1 MWLAGSAAIA
11 ITLATCSS
19 LAQTAIDIPTRTAS
33 TTQAVAESQE
43 RAWSFSISAYAYFV
57 PNDHEYVQPTFTADH
72 DSLHLEARYN
82 YEDQNTASAWV
93 GYNFAGGDKL
103 AWEITPMLGGVFG
116 DTTGVA
122 PGYKG
127 SVSWKRFELYSEGE
141 YVFDAGDSSN
151 SFFYNWSE
159 LTFSPTDWLRF
170 GVVTQRTRAYQSDR
184 DIQRGLLV
192 GFTYKQLDLA
202 AYVFNPDDS
211 EPVIVVAM
219 RFDF

>member
-19 LAQTAIDIPTRTAS
+19 LAQTAIDIPTRTAP

-43 RAWSFSISAYAYFV
+43 RAWSFSISAYTYFV

-127 SVSWKRFELYSEGE
+127 SISWKGFELYSEGE

-159 LTFSPTDWLRF
+159 VTFSPTDWLRF
-170 GVVTQRTRAYQSDR
+170 GVVAQRTRAYRSDR

-192 GFTYKQLDLA
+192 GLTYKQLDLA

-211 EPVIVVAM
+211 EPIIVLAV

>member
-19 LAQTAIDIPTRTAS
+19 LAQTAIEIPKSTAP

-43 RAWSFSISAYAYFV
+43 RAWSFSISAYTYFV

-72 DSLHLEARYN
+72 ESLDLEARYN

-93 GYNFAGGDKL
+93 GYNFIGGDKL
-103 AWEITPMLGGVFG
+103 GWQVTPMIGGVFG

-211 EPVIVVAM
+211 EPIIVVAV